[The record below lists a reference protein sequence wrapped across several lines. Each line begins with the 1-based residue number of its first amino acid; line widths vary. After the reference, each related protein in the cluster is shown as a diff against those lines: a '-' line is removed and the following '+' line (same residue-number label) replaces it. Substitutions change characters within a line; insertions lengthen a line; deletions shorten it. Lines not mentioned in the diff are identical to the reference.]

1 MLIVHLHAGEATF
14 EETLASL
21 QFADRC
27 RNIDLKDKR
36 SAGMVIKE
44 GEAKISQASNSAN
57 NDRIIKKLTS
67 ELNELQKKMENIN
80 NVINILNIKN
90 D

>member
-27 RNIDLKDKR
+27 RNIELKDKR
-36 SAGMVIKE
+36 SGGIVIKE
-44 GEAKISQASNSAN
+44 GESKTTQANNSAN

-67 ELNELQKKMENIN
+67 ELNDLQKKMENIN
-80 NVINILNIKN
+80 NVIHIKYRK
-90 D
+90 